1 MIAGLEGIAVGAA
14 ILITFYA
21 ILFIINFKD

>member
-1 MIAGLEGIAVGAA
+1 VTTGLEGIAVGAA